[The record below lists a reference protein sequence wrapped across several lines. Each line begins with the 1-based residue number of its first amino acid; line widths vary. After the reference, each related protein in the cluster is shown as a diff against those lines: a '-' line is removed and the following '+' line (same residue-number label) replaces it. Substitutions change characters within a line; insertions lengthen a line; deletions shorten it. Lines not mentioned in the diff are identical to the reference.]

1 MNDKILVLGATG
13 NVGTSLVQYLVE
25 KGESVKAAIYPPEL
39 EKYNTPTRVEAV
51 PYDYYKSETHAPA
64 LQDVDRI
71 YIISKDTDI
80 EPDKVLNPFIDK
92 AKAVGV
98 KQIVLM
104 TGMGV
109 ERASDKLGYRRL
121 EKYVIASGIDY
132 TILRP
137 NWFMQI
143 FKAPFILATIK
154 RHGSISLPAGHGK
167 LSFIDAH
174 DIAAMAAEALTEEK
188 HRGKEYT
195 LTGGEA
201 LSFAEGAEIISKVTK
216 RTINYCE
223 SSIDELHKV
232 ISEMGGY
239 PGPIDQ
245 IERMFYTVREGMV
258 ASIDMSVHEVLA
270 RPPISFEQFV
280 QNNAH
285 VWQEL

>member
-1 MNDKILVLGATG
+1 MSEKILVLGATG
-13 NVGTSLVQYLVE
+13 NVGRPLVQYLVE

-39 EKYNTPTRVEAV
+39 EESHAAPGVEAV
-51 PYDYYKSETHAPA
+51 PYDYYQSETHALA
-64 LQDVDRI
+64 LQGVNRI
-71 YIISKDTDI
+71 YMISKDTDI
-80 EPDKVLNPFIDK
+80 DPDKALNPFIDR

-121 EKYVIASGIDY
+121 EKYVMASGMDY

-143 FKAPFILATIK
+143 FKTPFILATIK

-167 LSFIDAH
+167 LSFIDAR
-174 DIAAMAAEALTEEK
+174 DIAAMAAQALTEER

-201 LSFAEGAEIISKVTK
+201 LSFAEGAEIISKVTG
-216 RTINYCE
+216 RTIHYCE
-223 SSIDELHKV
+223 SSIDDLQKV
-232 ISEMGGY
+232 ISEVGGY
-239 PGPIDQ
+239 PGPLDQ
-245 IERMFYTVREGMV
+245 MERMFYTVREGWV
-258 ASIDMSVHEVLA
+258 ATIDPSVREVLG
-270 RPPISFEQFV
+270 REPITFEQFV
-280 QNNAH
+280 RDNAT